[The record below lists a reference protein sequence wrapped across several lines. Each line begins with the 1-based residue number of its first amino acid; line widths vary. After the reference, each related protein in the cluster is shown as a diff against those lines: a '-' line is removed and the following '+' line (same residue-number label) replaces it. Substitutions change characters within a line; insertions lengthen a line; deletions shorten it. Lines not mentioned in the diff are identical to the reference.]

1 MSAGAAGDAPLTDAP
16 MPDTQSDA
24 IAATLVHWSADA
36 ARRLA
41 ETICCHA
48 GSGAYAVFD
57 MDNTLYRN
65 DIEEALLPFLEARG
79 VITRETMAPSLAVV
93 PFADEDG
100 RRESLVGYYY
110 RLCEI
115 DDKVGYP
122 WLAQIFAGLRVRDL
136 ADHVAALMAS
146 DEPLL
151 ATRFAG
157 GRWVEEEIHR
167 PAIFPAMVELVA
179 ALRAQDIAVYIVSA
193 AHEEL
198 ARVIGCDPV
207 YGFGL
212 PPENVIGVSTLLK
225 DRATGAVTTARKLM
239 AQGLYHPDAVRD
251 LELTPT
257 LWTPTTWMSGKVAA
271 VREYIDLWRKAVVVA
286 GDSPASDGY
295 MLLQNVD
302 VEQGGL
308 RIWVDRS
315 PLSRAALESQWIAP
329 AAARQAAL
337 SEPVTAD
344 LNWIFVTPDALSGR
358 TTA

>member
-1 MSAGAAGDAPLTDAP
+1 
-16 MPDTQSDA
+16 MPDSTPDA
-24 IAATLVHWSADA
+24 IAAALAHWPSDA

-41 ETICCHA
+41 ETIRRHA
-48 GSGAYAVFD
+48 GTGAYAVFD

-65 DIEEALLPFLEARG
+65 DIEEALLPFLEAREI
-79 VITRETMAPSLAVV
+79 VTRETMDPSLAVV

-122 WLAQIFAGLRVRDL
+122 WLAQIFAGLKVGDL
-136 ADHVAALMAS
+136 AGHVAALLGS
-146 DEPLL
+146 DEPLV

-157 GRWVEEEIHR
+157 GRWIEEEIHR

-179 ALRAQDIAVYIVSA
+179 ALRAHDIAVYIVSA

-212 PPENVIGVSTLLK
+212 PAENVIGVSTLLK
-225 DRATGAVTTARKLM
+225 DRAAGTVTTARKLM
-239 AQGLYHPDAVRD
+239 AEGLYHPDAVRD
-251 LELTPT
+251 LELTAT

-302 VEQGGL
+302 IEQGGQ

-315 PLSRAALESQWIAP
+315 PVHRSALERQWIAP

-337 SEPVTAD
+337 GEPVTAD
-344 LNWIFVTPDALSGR
+344 RNWIFVTPDALFVR
-358 TTA
+358 AAA